1 MNVTVRGRTRHYRT
15 VTFDRARNAVLLIE
29 QRLLPHEFKIVAT
42 ENFRETAGAIHDMV
56 VRGAGA
62 IGATAAYGLAQGALA
77 FRGHD
82 LKKFSAHIETV
93 YQTLK
98 AARPTAVDPVN
109 AMNGVRAAMRAGK
122 TVEEQQSLALAA
134 AEEFANEDVRHCEEI
149 GRHGAKLIRNGMKIL
164 THCNAGWL
172 AFVDIGTATAPMYAA
187 QAQGKKFHVFCDET
201 RPRSQGAT
209 LTAWELAQQ
218 KISHQIIADNAA
230 GHLMQRGEIDLVIVG
245 SDRTLGR
252 TGEVANKIGTYTKA
266 VLAARHKIPFYVA
279 IPLSTIDW
287 NLKRGFDIPIEERH
301 ETKSWAR
308 GGSRKSKKRSLSTAV
323 QSASAKYIRVA
334 NPTSGARNP
343 GFDVTPPELITGII
357 TPVGIFKPREL
368 WKRRQELGG
377 FSQMTSAAK
386 IELASANNQI
396 SLNLRRRRGSQVVR
410 QGSAK
415 ASFVG
420 SIPTLASKPNQLEL

>member
-1 MNVTVRGRTRHYRT
+1 MNVNVRGRSGAFRT
-15 VTFDRARNAVLLIE
+15 VTFDVGQNSVQLIE

-42 ENFRETAGAIHDMV
+42 ANFRETARAITDMV

-77 FRGHD
+77 FRGND
-82 LKKFSAHIETV
+82 LRKFSAHAEV
-93 YQTLK
+93 VFQTLA

-109 AMNGVRAAMRAGK
+109 AMQGVRRQMEAGQ
-122 TVEEQQSLALAA
+122 TVAEKQSLALAA
-134 AEEFANEDVRHCEEI
+134 AEEFANEDVEHCAAI
-149 GRHGAKLIRNGMKIL
+149 GRHGARLIRNGMNVL

-172 AFVDIGTATAPMYAA
+172 AFVDIGTATAPLYAA
-187 QAQGKKFHVFCDET
+187 QGQGKKFHVFCDET

-218 KISHQIIADNAA
+218 KISHHIIADNAA

-245 SDRTLGR
+245 SDRVLGR

-287 NLKRGFDIPIEERH
+287 DLRRGADIPIEERD
-301 ETKSWAR
+301 EAEVLGAWGIWSGATS
-308 GGSRKSKKRSLSTAV
+308 GRK
-323 QSASAKYIRVA
+323 AKPPQRAYVRVA

-343 GFDVTPPELITGII
+343 GFDVTPADLITGII
-357 TPVGIFKPREL
+357 TPAGIFKPKDL
-368 WKRRQELGG
+368 WGHR
-377 FSQMTSAAK
+377 SARD
-386 IELASANNQI
+386 LRSAY
-396 SLNLRRRRGSQVVR
+396 
-410 QGSAK
+410 A
-415 ASFVG
+415 
-420 SIPTLASKPNQLEL
+420 

>member
-1 MNVTVRGRTRHYRT
+1 MNVTLRGQTRHYRT
-15 VTFDRARNAVLLIE
+15 VAFDAKQNAVLLIE
-29 QRLLPHEFKIVAT
+29 QRLLPHEFKIIPT
-42 ENFRETAGAIHDMV
+42 RDFRQTALAIKDMV

-62 IGATAAYGLAQGALA
+62 IGATAAYGLAQGARA
-77 FRGHD
+77 FRGND
-82 LKKFSAHIETV
+82 LKKFAVHLETV

-109 AMNGVRAAMRAGK
+109 AMNGVRAIMRRGE
-122 TVEEQQSLALAA
+122 TVEERQSLALAA
-134 AEEFANEDVRHCEEI
+134 AEEFANEDARHCAEI
-149 GRHGAKLIRNGMKIL
+149 GEHGAKLIRNGMKVL

-172 AFVDIGTATAPMYAA
+172 AFVDVGSATAPMYAA

-266 VLAARHKIPFYVA
+266 ILAARHKIPFYVA

-287 NLKRGFDIPIEERH
+287 NLKSGFNIPIEERH
-301 ETKSWAR
+301 ESEVLGAWGIPRNPKSEAR
-308 GGSRKSKKRSLSTAV
+308 SQKPGKSI
-323 QSASAKYIRVA
+323 YIRVA

-343 GFDVTPPELITGII
+343 GFDVTPTELITGII
-357 TPVGIFKPREL
+357 TPLGIFKPREL
-368 WKRRQELGG
+368 WSRRLQLG
-377 FSQMTSAAK
+377 FEK
-386 IELASANNQI
+386 
-396 SLNLRRRRGSQVVR
+396 
-410 QGSAK
+410 
-415 ASFVG
+415 
-420 SIPTLASKPNQLEL
+420 

>member
-1 MNVTVRGRTRHYRT
+1 MNVTVRGRMQHHRT
-15 VTFDRARNAVLLIE
+15 VAFDRARNAVLLIE
-29 QRLLPHEFKIVAT
+29 QRLLPHEFKIIAT
-42 ENFRETAGAIHDMV
+42 KNYRETARAITDMI

-62 IGATAAYGLAQGALA
+62 IGATAAYGFAQGALA
-77 FRGHD
+77 FRGGD
-82 LKKFSAHIETV
+82 LQKFSIHVEIV

-109 AMNGVRAAMRAGK
+109 AMNDVRTAMRAGK
-122 TVEEQQSLALAA
+122 TVAEQQALALAA
-134 AEEFANEDVRHCEEI
+134 AEEFADEDARHCEAI
-149 GRHGAKLIRNGMKIL
+149 GKHGAKLIRNGMKIL

-172 AFVDIGTATAPMYAA
+172 AFVDIGSATAPMYAA

-266 VLAARHKIPFYVA
+266 VLAGRHGIPFYVA

-287 NLKRGFDIPIEERH
+287 SLRRGFDIPIEDRH
-301 ETKSWAR
+301 ESEVLGAWGVPWNLKTQVSN
-308 GGSRKSKKRSLSTAV
+308 SKF
-323 QSASAKYIRVA
+323 QYIRVA
-334 NPTSGARNP
+334 NPSSGARNP
-343 GFDVTPPELITGII
+343 GFDVTPPELITGSI
-357 TPVGIFKPREL
+357 TPAGIFKPKEL
-368 WKRRQELGG
+368 WV
-377 FSQMTSAAK
+377 
-386 IELASANNQI
+386 
-396 SLNLRRRRGSQVVR
+396 RRRKLGFPS
-410 QGSAK
+410 
-415 ASFVG
+415 
-420 SIPTLASKPNQLEL
+420 

>member
-1 MNVTVRGRTRHYRT
+1 MNVVLHGRSQHFRT

-29 QRLLPHEFKIVAT
+29 QRLLPHEFKIVAAK
-42 ENFRETAGAIHDMV
+42 NFRETADAIRDMI

-77 FRGHD
+77 FRGND
-82 LKKFSAHIETV
+82 LKKFTRHLEQV
-93 YQTLK
+93 YGTLRD
-98 AARPTAVDPVN
+98 ARPTAVDPVN
-109 AMNGVRAAMRAGK
+109 AMNGLLTSMSQGE
-122 TVEEQQSLALAA
+122 TVAEQQLLALAA
-134 AEEFANEDVRHCEEI
+134 AEEFANDDVRHCEEI
-149 GRHGAKLIRNGMKIL
+149 GRHGAKLIRNGMRVL

-172 AFVDIGTATAPMYAA
+172 AFVDIGTATAPLYAA

-230 GHLMQRGEIDLVIVG
+230 GYLMQRGEIDLVIVG

-287 NLKRGFDIPIEERH
+287 NLRRGSDIPIEERS
-301 ETKSWAR
+301 ESEVCGAWGIIADPRPKIRDPRPNRRAY
-308 GGSRKSKKRSLSTAV
+308 V
-323 QSASAKYIRVA
+323 RVA

-343 GFDVTPPELITGII
+343 GFDVTPPDLITGII
-357 TPVGIFKPREL
+357 TPAGIFKPREL
-368 WKRRQELGG
+368 WKNRDRLGH
-377 FSQMTSAAK
+377 A
-386 IELASANNQI
+386 
-396 SLNLRRRRGSQVVR
+396 
-410 QGSAK
+410 
-415 ASFVG
+415 
-420 SIPTLASKPNQLEL
+420 

>member
-1 MNVTVRGRTRHYRT
+1 MNVTVRGRTQHYRT
-15 VTFDRARNAVLLIE
+15 VAFDRACNAVLLIE

-42 ENFRETAGAIHDMV
+42 KNFRETAGAIRDMI
-56 VRGAGA
+56 VRGAPA
-62 IGATAAYGLAQGALA
+62 IAATAAYGLAQGALA
-77 FRGHD
+77 FRGRD
-82 LKKFSAHIETV
+82 LRKFSRHVEVV

-109 AMNGVRAAMRAGK
+109 AMNGVRAVMRAGK
-122 TVEEQQSLALAA
+122 TVAEQQSLALAA
-134 AEEFANEDVRHCEEI
+134 AEEFASEDVRHCEEI
-149 GRHGAKLIRNGMKIL
+149 GRHGAKLIRSGMKIL

-172 AFVDIGTATAPMYAA
+172 ACVDIGTATAPMYAA

-218 KISHQIIADNAA
+218 KVSHQIIADNAA

-266 VLAARHKIPFYVA
+266 VLAKRHGIPFYVA

-287 NLKRGFDIPIEERH
+287 NLKRGFDIPIEERC
-301 ETKSWAR
+301 ESEVLGAWGVKSYP
-308 GGSRKSKKRSLSTAV
+308 KSKV
-323 QSASAKYIRVA
+323 QSPQFAKRTYVRVA

-343 GFDVTPPELITGII
+343 GFDVTPPDLITGII

-368 WKRRQELGG
+368 WTNRHQLGFG
-377 FSQMTSAAK
+377 S
-386 IELASANNQI
+386 
-396 SLNLRRRRGSQVVR
+396 GSQ
-410 QGSAK
+410 
-415 ASFVG
+415 ASG
-420 SIPTLASKPNQLEL
+420 

>member
-1 MNVTVRGRTRHYRT
+1 MNVTVHGRTRPCRT
-15 VTFDRARNAVLLIE
+15 VAFDRANNAVLLIE

-42 ENFRETAGAIHDMV
+42 KNFRETAAAIRDMI

-77 FRGHD
+77 FHGRD
-82 LKKFSAHIETV
+82 LPKFRQHVKAV

-109 AMNGVRAAMRAGK
+109 AMNHVRAAMRAGR
-122 TVEEQQSLALAA
+122 TVEEQQLLALAA
-134 AEEFANEDVRHCEEI
+134 AEEFANENVRHCEEI
-149 GRHGAKLIRNGMKIL
+149 GRRGAKLIRNGMKIL

-172 AFVDIGTATAPMYAA
+172 AFVDVGTATAPMYAA

-218 KISHQIIADNAA
+218 KISHQVIADNAA
-230 GHLMQRGEIDLVIVG
+230 GHLMQRGEVDLVIVG

-266 VLAARHKIPFYVA
+266 VLAKRHGIPFYVA

-287 NLKRGFDIPIEERH
+287 NLKSGLEIPIEERC
-301 ETKSWAR
+301 ESEVLGAWGVPRNLKSQI
-308 GGSRKSKKRSLSTAV
+308 SKRKSQHV
-323 QSASAKYIRVA
+323 RVA

-343 GFDVTPPELITGII
+343 GFDVTPPDLITGVI

-368 WKRRQELGG
+368 WAQRRKLG
-377 FSQMTSAAK
+377 FAD
-386 IELASANNQI
+386 
-396 SLNLRRRRGSQVVR
+396 
-410 QGSAK
+410 
-415 ASFVG
+415 
-420 SIPTLASKPNQLEL
+420 